1 MKKEG
6 IIIIQHGDFP
16 HDFMDEH
23 REMFDFVGEMINQV
37 SHKTREIEREPDDCY
52 LADTRRIMGCFKRIG
67 GYQHVELSYMEFVK
81 PTIEEAVQKL
91 EEQGV
96 KRILFLNVLGIMM
109 RSSHSLIDIPS
120 ILREIREGHPDLEM
134 TYAPPG
140 VDFDAIADVLIKRMD
155 SALGKH
161 VESKKIPSGTFRN
174 DWGVVLIAH
183 GDVPLEYHQRSK
195 QMETTGKHI
204 DQWSNMVRNW
214 PRNEENDPLHHD
226 TIELEKHIK
235 EKAGYEIAI
244 GNLQFSPPT
253 LQEALDKLTARGVKK
268 VYFMG
273 GTSCMGRSS
282 HTLVDIP
289 KALAQLKEANPDV
302 ELEYIYPNIDQVC
315 DDLSLML
322 VEKANRAIKDGEN
335 VSGF

>member
-1 MKKEG
+1 
-6 IIIIQHGDFP
+6 
-16 HDFMDEH
+16 
-23 REMFDFVGEMINQV
+23 
-37 SHKTREIEREPDDCY
+37 
-52 LADTRRIMGCFKRIG
+52 
-67 GYQHVELSYMEFVK
+67 
-81 PTIEEAVQKL
+81 
-91 EEQGV
+91 
-96 KRILFLNVLGIMM
+96 
-109 RSSHSLIDIPS
+109 
-120 ILREIREGHPDLEM
+120 
-134 TYAPPG
+134 
-140 VDFDAIADVLIKRMD
+140 
-155 SALGKH
+155 
-161 VESKKIPSGTFRN
+161 
-174 DWGVVLIAH
+174 
-183 GDVPLEYHQRSK
+183 
-195 QMETTGKHI
+195 
-204 DQWSNMVRNW
+204 MVRNW
-214 PRNEENDPLHHD
+214 PRNAENDPLHHD